1 MAGLGVEVALGEGVW
16 EVVVRGG
23 DKLMSGVSGG
33 GSEG

>member
-1 MAGLGVEVALGEGVW
+1 VW

-33 GSEG
+33 GGEGCGAMGLWGGGGGG